1 MKRVGT
7 WLGGKSHN
15 ASTQS
20 LSALDEPQHLAD
32 AMRAASEIMNDDV
45 DAAEVGLSKG
55 NSAFHK
61 LGKGVVTFLRAT
73 LGFEQEIMREA
84 SERLA
89 DAESTAAEHQRHAQR
104 SPTAYR
110 SSIYPVGSEFALC
123 HAESQLMSAV
133 VAVLNESLTESIKG
147 FYKLRTAYKTLDGLL
162 QAEDRHRGGAS
173 ASIASTSRNSLDSQR
188 FTGAV
193 PGGFGN
199 ESMSA
204 SRTSLPKPPTER
216 ATPATLGNGVDDD
229 NDDDDE
235 FEFVDADEGLPSDS
249 VPARY
254 LGHLVTSEPQ
264 GPFQKLSLNDEHP
277 GSGILATT
285 KVDYSAQDEEAD
297 LSDFSNHP
305 VDEFIHSGS
314 NLCFGILQLMLS
326 LIPPAFSKLLYIIGF
341 KGDRE
346 RGIKMLWQATH
357 HNNINGALAGLITL
371 GYYNGMIG
379 FCDILTADA
388 YPKDRCRALLAD
400 MRERYPRSHLWLL
413 EEARMHAGDRE
424 LEKAVDLTSKSSRS
438 PLKQVEALQW
448 FENSLNCMYLHR
460 YSDCS
465 ASFQKCVTLNNW
477 SHALYYYIA
486 GVAHVEEYR
495 LHKASNPKL
504 AQVHAKKAADLL
516 NIVPQH
522 TGKKKFMARQ
532 LPFDIFVLRKIRKW
546 EHRAKEWGVEFV
558 DAVGVSPIEEM
569 IYFWN
574 GYKRMRP
581 EHLETSLARLA
592 WSQSSA
598 NPLWAREGLDEH
610 AILHVLRAA
619 TLRNL

>member
-1 MKRVGT
+1 M
-7 WLGGKSHN
+7 
-15 ASTQS
+15 
-20 LSALDEPQHLAD
+20 
-32 AMRAASEIMNDDV
+32 SEIGKGHPG
-45 DAAEVGLSKG
+45 AAEADGDVPRKAHDSEANTLLYRH
-55 NSAFHK
+55 NPIA
-61 LGKGVVTFLRAT
+61 VT
-73 LGFEQEIMREA
+73 
-84 SERLA
+84 
-89 DAESTAAEHQRHAQR
+89 
-104 SPTAYR
+104 
-110 SSIYPVGSEFALC
+110 IYPVGSEFALC

-162 QAEDRHRGGAS
+162 QAEDKYRKGAS

-188 FTGAV
+188 FTGVV
-193 PGGFGN
+193 PGGSGD
-199 ESMSA
+199 ESMSV

-229 NDDDDE
+229 DDDDE

-249 VPARY
+249 VPAHY

-277 GSGILATT
+277 SNSISATT
-285 KVDYSAQDEEAD
+285 KVDYSVQDEGAD

-357 HNNINGALAGLITL
+357 YSNINGALAGLITL

-477 SHALYYYIA
+477 SHGLYYYIA

-504 AQVHAKKAADLL
+504 AQVHAKKATDLL

-558 DAVGVSPIEEM
+558 DAVG
-569 IYFWN
+569 
-574 GYKRMRP
+574 
-581 EHLETSLARLA
+581 
-592 WSQSSA
+592 
-598 NPLWAREGLDEH
+598 
-610 AILHVLRAA
+610 
-619 TLRNL
+619 